1 MNRTIKIAYKI
12 TKSICAE
19 ENTYI
24 YDPDHKKHPGGG
36 YHKTEKGWSKI
47 DTEDRRDQERR
58 MDIPHSRRQYTEQV
72 LKGLFTEEE
81 KNIPKKTNDKY
92 NDESSF
98 YVKAIESQKLME
110 NKLDNGN
117 EEKIFGKGASRCE
130 MSEED
135 IMKPGP
141 KLVIGKIKSPERARE
156 KVKSDFNGNWGKLT
170 DGVRCSIAVDRVE
183 DIPGVLN
190 GLRKSG
196 CKISAPPKNR
206 FEKRLKSGYGDC
218 LLNMD
223 FGNGFIGE
231 VQIHLKNMLVA
242 KEFRGGHKLYEAE
255 RKVYAKYDSD
265 TPVEKY
271 KYEDQDILKD
281 LISEQKKIYNRAYE
295 DSIVVASKGE
305 KMKYILSNNEYSYY
319 RYGSLDFPAFCYKN
333 NFPQFYN
340 GENWVQ
346 VKSFLD
352 FADNAV
358 EIDEDTFMEDLK
370 KAGISFD
377 EK

>member
-1 MNRTIKIAYKI
+1 M
-12 TKSICAE
+12 
-19 ENTYI
+19 
-24 YDPDHKKHPGGG
+24 
-36 YHKTEKGWSKI
+36 
-47 DTEDRRDQERR
+47 
-58 MDIPHSRRQYTEQV
+58 
-72 LKGLFTEEE
+72 
-81 KNIPKKTNDKY
+81 KKTGINVFENIKKNY
-92 NDESSF
+92 IKLKFNPSMYLKELAKKIKQYF
-98 YVKAIESQKLME
+98 YE
-110 NKLDNGN
+110 NKMFVLFVFLN
-117 EEKIFGKGASRCE
+117 
-130 MSEED
+130 
-135 IMKPGP
+135 
-141 KLVIGKIKSPERARE
+141 
-156 KVKSDFNGNWGKLT
+156 
-170 DGVRCSIAVDRVE
+170 
-183 DIPGVLN
+183 VLN

-271 KYEDQDILKD
+271 KHEDQDILKD